1 MMLVLM
7 EISVYL
13 YFWVDKFSL
22 MALKIPT
29 SEVKELA
36 VLSLQTAIGS
46 LIAEG
51 EVKGLRRQIC
61 H

>member
-22 MALKIPT
+22 TALKIPT

-36 VLSLQTAIGS
+36 VLSLQTAIGT

>member
-22 MALKIPT
+22 TALKIPT

>member
-22 MALKIPT
+22 TALKIPT

-51 EVKGLRRQIC
+51 KVKGLRRQIC